1 MVRSGSRKGTSVK
14 PTGENDKNKK
24 IEELKQEFAERAMQI
39 PEEPKPHRY
48 LDGGGGPFHDLGVE
62 FQKRLR
68 QIVEEQS
75 SEETTN

>member
-1 MVRSGSRKGTSVK
+1 VK

-48 LDGGGGPFHDLGVE
+48 LDGGAGPFHDLGVE

>member
-1 MVRSGSRKGTSVK
+1 MFRSGSRKGTSVK

-24 IEELKQEFAERAMQI
+24 IEELIQEFAERAMQ
-39 PEEPKPHRY
+39 EPKPHRY

>member
-1 MVRSGSRKGTSVK
+1 
-14 PTGENDKNKK
+14 
-24 IEELKQEFAERAMQI
+24 MQI